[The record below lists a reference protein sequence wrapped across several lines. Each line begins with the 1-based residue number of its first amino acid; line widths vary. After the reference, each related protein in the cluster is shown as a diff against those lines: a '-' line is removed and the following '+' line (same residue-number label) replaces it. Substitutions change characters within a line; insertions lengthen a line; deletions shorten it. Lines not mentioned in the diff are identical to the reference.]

1 GLPEYA
7 KEAAR
12 AAAEADKKAGWK
24 FTLHAP
30 SYLPVLQYADNA
42 ALRERLY
49 RAYVTRASEFG
60 DAKLDNTPLIAEI
73 VALRR
78 ELAQLLGFASYAE
91 LSLEAKMADTPAEVL
106 QFLRELAARA
116 KPHAQRDL
124 AELQDFARRELG
136 MAQLQAWDYAY
147 VSEKLRIARYAFS
160 ENEVKQYF
168 PESTVLPGMFKL

>member
-1 GLPEYA
+1 RLGGAELPPAGKQRYTGISDRLSSLTSRFSDNLLDATNAWSHLVTDAAELAGLPEDA

-91 LSLEAKMADTPAEVL
+91 LS
-106 QFLRELAARA
+106 
-116 KPHAQRDL
+116 
-124 AELQDFARRELG
+124 
-136 MAQLQAWDYAY
+136 
-147 VSEKLRIARYAFS
+147 
-160 ENEVKQYF
+160 
-168 PESTVLPGMFKL
+168 